1 MSNIIGDLLW
11 NYITSYLQ
19 IIIDIPKDLIKWL
32 AKGAIEEAKREIA
45 LKSIDENQFKDP
57 DIKAAV
63 IKLKAAWQHSPEGSA
78 DIARDLINIVSGHVA
93 KLQLERVSQ
102 VLINDDL
109 PISNR
114 LFDEMAVLTDYSILT
129 ASLKVIGSL
138 IPTTNAQYMGIALD
152 DYMDKSGMSQI
163 TGFGYGMLF
172 SNVISPL
179 MAYELNTKVRSNI
192 PAGNEAL
199 MMGYKE
205 LLPEAEV
212 NLILAKQGFS
222 DALITAMRENG
233 KFYPGAQ
240 DLIRF
245 ATRDT
250 FREDIVSKYGY
261 DTEYPVDIDAY
272 ATKGGVPPFWMK
284 HYWRAHWNLP
294 SVNMAYEMLHRGKIN
309 VDEMRTLLKIDD
321 MAPWWI
327 QKLIDI
333 SYSPYTRVDTRRLYT
348 DGLLTRDEV
357 KQNYL
362 DIGYDDEHAE
372 KLTAW
377 TCKAVSGT
385 KKEQVKQLSEASM
398 MRAYKFGQKSV
409 SDLSRDLKTLGY
421 DDEEIKELIAIA
433 DYANY
438 ESELKAEY
446 KILKAEYLA
455 GIVDDGGITVRLTE
469 LKLNQV
475 EQAIWRRGLTR
486 DLRLQEIKEQVAAE
500 KAASVV

>member
-11 NYITSYLQ
+11 NYITAPFEALADVFKNLMST
-19 IIIDIPKDLIKWL
+19 L
-32 AKGAIEEAKREIA
+32 AKGAIDEAKREIA
-45 LKSIDENQFKDP
+45 LKSIDEEQFRDP
-57 DIKAAV
+57 DIKAA
-63 IKLKAAWQHSPEGSA
+63 ITKLKAAWQHSPEGSA
-78 DIARDLINIVSGHVA
+78 DIGHDLIDIVIGKAALV
-93 KLQLERVSQ
+93 QLEAIAGIQ
-102 VLINDDL
+102 IGKTE
-109 PISNR
+109 PITSR
-114 LFDEMAVLTDYSILT
+114 LFDQMAIMTDVSVL
-129 ASLKVIGSL
+129 ASVLKIIGGL
-138 IPTTNAQYMGIALD
+138 IPTTNAQYMGIALS
-152 DYMDKSGMSQI
+152 DYLAESGLTQI

-172 SNVISPL
+172 SNVVSPL
-179 MAYELNTKVRSNI
+179 MVYELNTKVRSNI

-199 MMGYKE
+199 MMGYKQ
-205 LLPEAEV
+205 LLSETEV

-222 DALITAMRENG
+222 DTLITAMRENG

-240 DLIRF
+240 DFIRF

-261 DTEYPVDIDAY
+261 DNEYPADIDAY
-272 ATKGGVPPFWMK
+272 ASKGGVSPFWMK

-294 SVNMAYEMLHRGKIN
+294 SVNMGYEMLHRDKIN
-309 VDEMRTLLKIDD
+309 MDEMKTLLKIGD
-321 MAPWWI
+321 MAPWWT

-357 KQNYL
+357 KRNYL
-362 DIGYDDEHAE
+362 DIGYDEQHAE

-377 TCKAVSGT
+377 TCKGVSGE
-385 KKEQVKQLSEASM
+385 KKEQVKQLSEASL
-398 MRAYKFGQKSV
+398 MRAYKFGQKNAA
-409 SDLSRDLKTLGY
+409 DLSTALKSLGY
-421 DDEEIKELIAIA
+421 DDIEIKELIAIA

-455 GIVDDGGITVRLTE
+455 GIVDEGGISVRLGE

-475 EQAIWRRGLTR
+475 EQAIWKRGLAR

-500 KAASVV
+500 KAESKE